1 MDSQGQ
7 VFFVTMM
14 VALVFIIL
22 GLSFAPVIKE
32 FTDDARNSTSDTRV
46 GLDCSNSSISD
57 YDKANCLFV
66 DYMNP
71 YFVGFLIFAAGAIIT
86 AKLIGG

>member
-1 MDSQGQ
+1 M
-7 VFFVTMM
+7 
-14 VALVFIIL
+14 ALA
-22 GLSFAPVIKE
+22 FAPVIKE
-32 FTDDARNSTSDTRV
+32 FTDDARNPSSDTNV
-46 GLDCSNSSISD
+46 GLDCDNDYISNF
-57 YDKANCLFV
+57 DKANCLFV